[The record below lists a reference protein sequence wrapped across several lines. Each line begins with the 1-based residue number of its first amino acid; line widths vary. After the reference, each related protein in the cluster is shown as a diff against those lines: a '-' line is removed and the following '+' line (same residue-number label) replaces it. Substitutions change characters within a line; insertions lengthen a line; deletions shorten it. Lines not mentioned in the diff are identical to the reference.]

1 MLNENHF
8 HLAFRMRPT
17 EKKLVA
23 TLSQSGYKLTAQ
35 RRSVLG
41 AIVSSREHLTPAAVH
56 ERVKQDN
63 PRVGLVTVYRTLELF
78 SELGLICRVHGEG
91 KSQSYTLAPT
101 GHHHHMICSECGA
114 VADFTDCDL
123 SDLEERLSQETGF
136 EIEGHLLEFTGRCSN
151 CRSQLLS
158 VTE

>member
-1 MLNENHF
+1 
-8 HLAFRMRPT
+8 MRPT

-23 TLSQSGYKLTAQ
+23 TLSQNGYKLTAQ

-41 AIVSSREHLTPAAVH
+41 AIVSSHEHLTPAAVH
-56 ERVKQDN
+56 ERAKQDN
-63 PRVGLVTVYRTLELF
+63 PRVGLVTVYRTLELL
-78 SELGLICRVHGEG
+78 SDLGLICCVHGEG
-91 KSQSYTLAPT
+91 RLRSYTLAPI
-101 GHHHHMICSECGA
+101 GHHHHMICSECGT

-136 EIEGHLLEFTGRCSN
+136 EIEGHMLEFSGRCSN
-151 CRSQLLS
+151 CRSRVLS